1 MVPMGVKPTNITR
14 TLQWKGEV
22 INIIPNGAQWGKTGV
37 WWLWLRLP
45 HLYFTMVNI
54 EHGEDTN
61 LGILQIIYIYIYIY
75 LHSILVVSLGVFSS
89 IQYMYYIYIYTYIH
103 IGHDFEIQL
112 PLHHTEWFIIRMCS
126 IYREY
131 IYINIYIC
139 IYIYMYIYIYMH
151 MYICICICIYIYI
164 YICIYIHIW
173 GGS

>member
-22 INIIPNGAQWGKTGV
+22 IHIIPNGAQWGKTGV

-45 HLYFTMVNI
+45 HLYFTIVNI

-61 LGILQIIYIYIYIY
+61 LGILQIINIYI
-75 LHSILVVSLGVFSS
+75 HSILVVSLGPFSS
-89 IQYMYYIYIYTYIH
+89 IQYMYYIYIYIH

-131 IYINIYIC
+131 IYINIH
-139 IYIYMYIYIYMH
+139 MYIYIYLH
-151 MYICICICIYIYI
+151 IYI
-164 YICIYIHIW
+164 YICIYIYACIYIYICIYTYVYIIYIW